1 MRNEQRR
8 DPGNLGARLFSRQTT
23 VLKHVRTR
31 IELVEAIVFVG
42 SGSGRCRQIA
52 RNSVESQRLSILI
65 HYATAA
71 PFAIGFLEAALA
83 MEETNIG
90 IWRNPITLRNC
101 RSATRRPEPTHRSI

>member
-1 MRNEQRR
+1 M
-8 DPGNLGARLFSRQTT
+8 LFNKSQGLAKLIPAVLTIALSNTADCEINVRQ
-23 VLKHVRTR
+23 VFDR
-31 IELVEAIVFVG
+31 IIENW
-42 SGSGRCRQIA
+42 RQIA